1 MLYQYLLLP
10 VAFPALPSTVAI
22 VHSSLFCTSYWI
34 LSFVFTVFLIF
45 CTFCVVSSLSRL
57 ATGTSSVIVWVSV
70 FSLSSF
76 FLSCLSSIL
85 CSVFSHSHPSNS
97 FSLSAVCLEKLAQIH
112 FCVEQTL
119 SFHLEIRL
127 SLVQATALF
136 LHVYKRLSRY
146 FQIFALKP

>member
-10 VAFPALPSTVAI
+10 VAFPALQSTVAI
-22 VHSSLFCTSYWI
+22 VHSSLFCTLYRI

-76 FLSCLSSIL
+76 FCP
-85 CSVFSHSHPSNS
+85 VFLLYCVLYSSHSHLSNS
-97 FSLSAVCLEKLAQIH
+97 FSLSVVCLEKLAQIH

-119 SFHLEIRL
+119 PFHLEIRL

-136 LHVYKRLSRY
+136 LSRL
-146 FQIFALKP
+146 